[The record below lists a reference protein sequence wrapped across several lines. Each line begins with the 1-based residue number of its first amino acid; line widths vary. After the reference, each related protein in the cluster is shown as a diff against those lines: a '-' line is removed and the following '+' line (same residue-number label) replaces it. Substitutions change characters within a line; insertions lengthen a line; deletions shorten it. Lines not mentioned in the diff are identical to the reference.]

1 MPAVSA
7 TRQELSGSG
16 RVEKVVEF
24 DTLSLPSEEQGD
36 RWQGLGFCT
45 IVKNPITVTP
55 LQGLNVDTD

>member
-1 MPAVSA
+1 MPAVST
-7 TRQELSGSG
+7 TRQELDGWG

-45 IVKNPITVTP
+45 IVRNPVTVTS
-55 LQGLNVDTD
+55 LQGLKVDTD

>member
-1 MPAVSA
+1 MPAVST
-7 TRQELSGSG
+7 TRQELSGLG

-24 DTLSLPSEEQGD
+24 DTLSLPSEEQRD

-45 IVKNPITVTP
+45 IVKNPVTVKS